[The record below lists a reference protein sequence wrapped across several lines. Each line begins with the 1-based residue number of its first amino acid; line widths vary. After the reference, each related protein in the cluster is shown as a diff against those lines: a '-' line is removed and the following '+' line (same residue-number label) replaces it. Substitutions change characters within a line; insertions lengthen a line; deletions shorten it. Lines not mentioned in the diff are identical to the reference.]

1 MISGD
6 LDHLV
11 ANIFRMYQQ
20 ETFYR
25 RTGRQKRIEQKQ
37 IFIKP

>member
-20 ETFYR
+20 EHFTVAPVD
-25 RTGRQKRIEQKQ
+25 KNA
-37 IFIKP
+37 